1 MVDDPSSANCGHRIT
16 KPNANH
22 VMAKAACGYR
32 WKRRW
37 EMGWA
42 SGSKL
47 ATSLILSV
55 ESVMETDDG
64 SRMRFYRDL
73 IEAFEKMD
81 CDTLNECLGMSE
93 EFDRVYGE
101 RHPSKAGYRAAIG
114 GLSRS
119 ACPYGRLSQ
128 KGKEWLSGFDEA
140 QLDEKGVE

>member
-1 MVDDPSSANCGHRIT
+1 
-16 KPNANH
+16 
-22 VMAKAACGYR
+22 
-32 WKRRW
+32 
-37 EMGWA
+37 MGWA

-64 SRMRFYRDL
+64 SRMRFYRDM

-81 CDTLNECLGMSE
+81 CDTLCECLGMSE

-101 RHPSKAGYRAAIG
+101 RHPSEAGYRAAIG

-119 ACPYGRLSQ
+119 ACPHGRRSQ
-128 KGKEWLSGFDEA
+128 KGKEWLAGYNEA
-140 QLDEKGVE
+140 EENKEGEE